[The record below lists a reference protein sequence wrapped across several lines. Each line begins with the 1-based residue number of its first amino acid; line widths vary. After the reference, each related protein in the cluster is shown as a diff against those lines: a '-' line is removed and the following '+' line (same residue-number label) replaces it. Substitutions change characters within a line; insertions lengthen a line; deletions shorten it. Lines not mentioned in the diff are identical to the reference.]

1 MTEILSN
8 PSEIKNHRRQPK
20 RPTNPSD
27 IPPATLRGKVIFEM
41 IAHNKRLSFSMI
53 DVGKLGLVG
62 EIKNQGYYIRVPAN
76 TTVEVELTLS
86 DSWDWEFVQNNNDFT
101 LATEYVEAR
110 YWVHPGGGPKS
121 RTITIQ
127 PTERSPE
134 NGVGTGRDDEKFNLG
149 IELSQNN
156 SPIKV
161 GIEIDPIVK
170 NPPPVGG
177 KSDTQGIP
185 GPLL

>member
-8 PSEIKNHRRQPK
+8 PSGGKNPRRQPN
-20 RPTNPSD
+20 RPANPSD
-27 IPPATLRGKVIFEM
+27 IPPATLHGKVIFEM

-53 DVGKLGLVG
+53 DVDKVGLVG
-62 EIKNQGYYIRVPAN
+62 EIENQGYYIRVPAN

-86 DSWDWEFVQNNNDFT
+86 DSWDWEFVQNDNDFT
-101 LATEYVEAR
+101 LATDRVEGR
-110 YWVHPGGGPKS
+110 YWVRPGGGRKS
-121 RTITIQ
+121 RKITIQ
-127 PTERSPE
+127 PTGNGPE
-134 NGVGTGRDDEKFNLG
+134 PAFGTGRDDEKFNLG

-177 KSDTQGIP
+177 RKDTQGLP